1 MSFEVFSEL
10 YQLKH
15 LLPELDMAV
24 NTEGY
29 QILSLWGSDHIVDC
43 LLMHETQLIEIGCGK
58 TIKKKLMDLG
68 WSQNRGTFL

>member
-29 QILSLWGSDHIVDC
+29 QILSL
-43 LLMHETQLIEIGCGK
+43 
-58 TIKKKLMDLG
+58 
-68 WSQNRGTFL
+68 